1 MRSLQEVFYRIQDKK
16 REQREINR
24 FIKDALASSSE
35 YQDIKHKLEAL
46 RDRKKNLEASARAP
60 YEEKLDLIKL
70 DIRDSLQNLSDIA
83 LNTMM
88 KGERVEIMDT
98 DKGKFEPVFTVRF
111 KKAG

>member
-1 MRSLQEVFYRIQDKK
+1 MRSIQEVFRHIQEKK
-16 REQREINR
+16 AEQREINK
-24 FIKDALASSSE
+24 FIREALASSSE

-46 RDRKKNLEASARAP
+46 RERRKVLEANARSP

-70 DIRDSLQNLSDIA
+70 DLRDSYQNLSDIA

-98 DKGKFEPVFTVRF
+98 EKGKFEPVFSVRF
-111 KKAG
+111 KRAS